1 MHLNT
6 PTDPKKQVESSGR
19 TSDTYPK
26 SNDGGELGDNLAET
40 GGVVHDEGKLVLTED
55 EALDRAR
62 KFPKDKEP
70 IYLCYSTTDR
80 DNPRNWSKG
89 KRWWVTCLVCWFN
102 VLT

>member
-1 MHLNT
+1 MRLNT
-6 PTDPKKQVESSGR
+6 PADAEKQVESSGR
-19 TSDTYPK
+19 TSDSSPTK
-26 SNDGGELGDNLAET
+26 SNNGGDRDDNLET
-40 GGVVHDEGKLVLTED
+40 GGVVHDEGRLILTED

-62 KFPKDKEP
+62 KYPKDKEP

-80 DNPRNWSKG
+80 DNPRNWTKG